1 MSVSVHTKKPVPGRL
16 VVRDNVVTP
25 GIQDALFSYSPLV
38 TFHEDDVMPFFLV
51 SQNILWSRPCLS
63 ELLRQLLELS

>member
-1 MSVSVHTKKPVPGRL
+1 MSVSLNTKKPVPGRL

-25 GIQDALFSYSPLV
+25 GIKMHFSYSPLV

-51 SQNILWSRPCLS
+51 SQNILWSHPCLC
-63 ELLRQLLELS
+63 ELLRQLLYLS